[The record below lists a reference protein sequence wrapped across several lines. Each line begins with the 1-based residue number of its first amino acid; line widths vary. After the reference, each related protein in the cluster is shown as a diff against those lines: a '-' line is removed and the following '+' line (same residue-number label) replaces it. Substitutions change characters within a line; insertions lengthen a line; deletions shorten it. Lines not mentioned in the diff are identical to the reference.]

1 MSSQEEKFDGQLLH
15 MAQYTEGGVQGMCDV
30 FFSFLRRKTDF
41 FTGSEQDLSM
51 SKSTAQKLVL
61 NRFEHHANLA
71 LADARERQKE
81 KAQSAA
87 RLKEQREAEAK
98 RIEAEAK
105 PVATSNTIQEVTDE
119 EAEKIIKEKSQPKQD
134 PTPAEAKTE
143 QEEEE
148 DEEDKGKMKPNAGN
162 GADME
167 HYQWTQTLQELEVKI
182 PFKLPKLKGR
192 DVVCTLTKN
201 KISVGLRNQPPVL
214 EGEFPA
220 GIKEEESFWT
230 LNTGTISINIE
241 KVDQMAWWDHLII
254 TDPKIN
260 TKKVAPENSKLSD
273 LDGETRS
280 MVEKMMFDQ
289 RAKAAGEPTSDE
301 RKKNDMLKK
310 FMGEHPEMDFSNA
323 KIC

>member
-1 MSSQEEKFDGQLLH
+1 
-15 MAQYTEGGVQGMCDV
+15 
-30 FFSFLRRKTDF
+30 
-41 FTGSEQDLSM
+41 M

-98 RIEAEAK
+98 RIE
-105 PVATSNTIQEVTDE
+105 
-119 EAEKIIKEKSQPKQD
+119 
-134 PTPAEAKTE
+134 AEAKTE

-201 KISVGLRNQPPVL
+201 KISVGLRNPTPVL

>member
-1 MSSQEEKFDGQLLH
+1 
-15 MAQYTEGGVQGMCDV
+15 
-30 FFSFLRRKTDF
+30 
-41 FTGSEQDLSM
+41 M

-148 DEEDKGKMKPNAGN
+148 DEEDKGKMKPNACN

-167 HYQWTQTLQELEVKI
+167 HYQWTQTLQELE
-182 PFKLPKLKGR
+182 
-192 DVVCTLTKN
+192 
-201 KISVGLRNQPPVL
+201 
-214 EGEFPA
+214 FPA
-220 GIKEEESFWT
+220 GIK
-230 LNTGTISINIE
+230 
-241 KVDQMAWWDHLII
+241 
-254 TDPKIN
+254 
-260 TKKVAPENSKLSD
+260 
-273 LDGETRS
+273 
-280 MVEKMMFDQ
+280 
-289 RAKAAGEPTSDE
+289 
-301 RKKNDMLKK
+301 
-310 FMGEHPEMDFSNA
+310 
-323 KIC
+323 

>member
-1 MSSQEEKFDGQLLH
+1 
-15 MAQYTEGGVQGMCDV
+15 
-30 FFSFLRRKTDF
+30 
-41 FTGSEQDLSM
+41 M

-167 HYQWTQTLQELEVKI
+167 HYQWTQTLQELEGK
-182 PFKLPKLKGR
+182 
-192 DVVCTLTKN
+192 
-201 KISVGLRNQPPVL
+201 
-214 EGEFPA
+214 FPA

-241 KVDQMAWWDHLII
+241 KVDQMACWDQGGR
-254 TDPKIN
+254 
-260 TKKVAPENSKLSD
+260 KL
-273 LDGETRS
+273 LD
-280 MVEKMMFDQ
+280 VEH
-289 RAKAAGEPTSDE
+289 G
-301 RKKNDMLKK
+301 
-310 FMGEHPEMDFSNA
+310 HDFNQH
-323 KIC
+323 